1 MKSIRVILLFCL
13 NSFLSPA
20 QNEHRPEYIP
30 ITKDSALSF
39 KTAQEALGIPLSDSI
54 VSGSVSVVSRDSK
67 DEEVWKP
74 RKGMS
79 DPIIKQLI
87 SQSHYRD
94 RLVFSDFIVIESNK
108 QIKIDTKTYVFK

>member
-1 MKSIRVILLFCL
+1 MKSILVILLFCL
-13 NSFLSPA
+13 ISFRSHA

-54 VSGSVSVVSRDSK
+54 ISGKVSLVSRDSK

-79 DPIIKQLI
+79 DPIIRQLI

-94 RLVFSDFIVIESNK
+94 RLVFSNFVVIEDGK
-108 QIKIDTKTYVFK
+108 QMKIDTKTFVFK

>member
-1 MKSIRVILLFCL
+1 MVVLLLFCL
-13 NSFLSPA
+13 ISLLGPA

-30 ITKDSALSF
+30 ITKDSALNF

-54 VSGSVSVVSRDSK
+54 VSGSVSLISRDSK

-94 RLVFSDFIVIESNK
+94 RLVFADFVVIENNK
-108 QIKIDTKTYVFK
+108 QIKIDTKTFVFK